1 MGNDGF
7 MQILQNNKRAA
18 VKRHKGSAKNMV
30 IYNVEKVLERRK
42 RRSKCA

>member
-18 VKRHKGSAKNMV
+18 VKRHKGSAKTWSFIMWMGESFRA
-30 IYNVEKVLERRK
+30 EKT
-42 RRSKCA
+42 A